1 MTTTLKAFLL
11 MTVAIAACGGSSAVT
26 GSQSTT
32 PSTPKAL
39 IVDSGGTAC
48 AKEQQ
53 QNIVFSGA
61 LSGTLT
67 CAAGR
72 PECSS
77 LFKGTVS
84 NKFFKAAIHLVA
96 SGKPVQL
103 SFGVAPLRGPGVYQA
118 DNSEGGTILI
128 LDGPAS
134 WMSHKGDTITVVTM
148 DDARLAGTLDST
160 LEDHAYADVHLTGSW
175 TCDRTNT

>member
-1 MTTTLKAFLL
+1 MTTTLKAILL
-11 MTVAIAACGGSSAVT
+11 ITVAVAACGGSSA
-26 GSQSTT
+26 GGMQSTT
-32 PSTPKAL
+32 PSPPKTL
-39 IVDSGGTAC
+39 VVDSGGTAC
-48 AKEQQ
+48 TKEQQ
-53 QNIVFSGA
+53 QSIVFSGA

-67 CAAGR
+67 CATGK

-77 LFKGTVS
+77 LFKGKVS

-118 DNSEGGTILI
+118 DNSEGGTILV

-134 WMSHKGDTITVVTM
+134 WMSNKGDTITVLTM
-148 DDARLAGTLDST
+148 DDARLAGTFDST
-160 LEDHAYADVHLTGSW
+160 LQDHAYADVHMTGSW
-175 TCDRTNT
+175 ACDRTNT